1 MRLLRSL
8 ALVAAIGGALAY
20 FLDPQSGK
28 GRRKTA
34 LDRAAGL
41 VRKGSRRVER
51 AGRAVG
57 SEAYGL
63 KQKATHLREEEKP
76 QPDDTTLARKV
87 ESEIFRDPSVPKGQ
101 INVNAENGVV
111 YLRGQVDRAD
121 LIQDLERAVRKV
133 QGVRGVENLL
143 HAAGAPPQTA
153 Q

>member
-1 MRLLRSL
+1 VRLLRSV
-8 ALVAAIGGALAY
+8 AFVAAVGGAVY
-20 FLDPQSGK
+20 FLDPQNGK
-28 GRRKTA
+28 RRRKTA

-41 VRKGSRRVER
+41 VRKGSRRAER
-51 AGRAVG
+51 AGKAVE

-111 YLRGQVDRAD
+111 FLRGQVDSAD
-121 LIQDLERAVRKV
+121 LIQDLEQAVRKV

-143 HAAGAPPQTA
+143 HAVGAPPQTTL
-153 Q
+153 